1 MSCAKAG
8 LPSPS
13 VYFAVRR
20 IPRGVGL
27 AGKPSCD
34 PRFIEVETK
43 RNLKLEGA
51 SQSDANIR
59 YDNNTYNEI
68 ND

>member
-1 MSCAKAG
+1 MCESWASISISLFRSAAY
-8 LPSPS
+8 SS
-13 VYFAVRR
+13 
-20 IPRGVGL
+20 GVGL

-51 SQSDANIR
+51 SQSDENIR
-59 YDNNTYNEI
+59 YDNKAYNEI